1 MATPFQEADLI
12 CNFGP
17 YEGHAKLIERRYS
30 GDRAMVAFENG
41 APPLRRGNPPSD
53 FAVRWI
59 SISLLSPAECTCRPD
74 GPACRACQD
83 WHALKHDD
91 EIPF

>member
-1 MATPFQEADLI
+1 MATPFQEVDLI
-12 CNFGP
+12 ANIAQ
-17 YEGHAKLIERRYS
+17 YEGNVRLIKRRNT
-30 GDRAMVAFENG
+30 GGEAFIVFENG
-41 APPLRRGNPPSD
+41 APPLRNGNPPSE
-53 FAVRWI
+53 FAARWI

-83 WHALKHDD
+83 WHTLKHDD